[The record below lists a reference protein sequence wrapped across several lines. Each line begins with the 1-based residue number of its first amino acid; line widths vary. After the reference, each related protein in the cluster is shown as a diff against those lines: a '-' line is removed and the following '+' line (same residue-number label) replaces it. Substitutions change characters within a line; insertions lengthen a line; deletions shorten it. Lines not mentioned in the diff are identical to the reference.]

1 MKGVTNCSY
10 FGFFQIDLKKR
21 NIEVVLKFLNAV
33 KGRLGKGAENQNGN
47 LR

>member
-33 KGRLGKGAENQNGN
+33 KGRFYTQSKKVTLEH
-47 LR
+47 